1 MKKYILILL
10 LPFLLFSCFEDK
22 GNYDYSLL
30 KEPTWLIDREN
41 TNLNVNCRVGNDA
54 VFDGKQVFTWGEDSV
69 AKKETIRYEWRV
81 GDVVIGEGETLTIP
95 TAELMKKLGM
105 DRVPVKPLYG
115 QFAIIEK
122 ETNVEYLVN
131 VYLTISARYAAWD
144 WLVLTEDGANSKL
157 SVLLRKTKKENG
169 ATVEYFELD
178 DNAFEK
184 VNGEI
189 IPGKPIDLALAL
201 ARNISAEG
209 SATIITDQVAYE
221 VSNESLEKVGELKDY
236 FLDGA
241 PAGFQPIARR
251 EIDPQ
256 VTGISAVSFVA
267 SADGKV
273 YTRTMSPN
281 WLGGKF
287 LSEPYYIDEKGYD
300 IKFFG
305 HSRFGNNFPCYDAK
319 NSRVVIASVFYKEV
333 GNGTTDASKVT
344 TMSLIPMNKPKSSS
358 YSFTP
363 VWDMTGFDVHY
374 ISQTNAT
381 PSTASGKIPYTI
393 FFTKKED
400 GTSWIGDFGTSPM
413 TGEFMDGSLNM
424 NVYNLGQG
432 LFKEGTIFLT
442 TANGRY
448 GTRATKFHLFTD
460 GEGKISYIERTGID
474 WPGMNTVGQGTLLT
488 VDSKITFMT
497 YDWYDCLSLWIGCE
511 NGDIY
516 KYDISTMLNPILM
529 YKGNV
534 GGKVVALK
542 QLGFRSMTTNLD
554 YY

>member
-1 MKKYILILL
+1 MKRYILILL
-10 LPFLLFSCFEDK
+10 LPFLFFSCFEDE

-30 KEPTWLIDREN
+30 QEPTWLIDREN
-41 TNLNVNCRVGNDA
+41 TNLNVYCRMGSDA

-69 AKKETIRYEWRV
+69 AKKESIRYEWRV
-81 GDVVIGEGETLTIP
+81 GEVVIGEGETLTIP

-105 DRVPVKPLYG
+105 ERIPVEPLYG

-144 WLVLTEDGANSKL
+144 WFVLAEDGGNSKL
-157 SVLLRKTKKENG
+157 SVLLRKTKMEGGVSK
-169 ATVEYFELD
+169 EYFELE

-184 VNGEI
+184 VNGAP
-189 IPGKPIDLALAL
+189 IPGKPIDLVLAM
-201 ARNISAEG
+201 ARNISVEG

-221 VSNESLEKVGELKDY
+221 VSNESLEKVAELKDC
-236 FLDGA
+236 FLDGT
-241 PAGFQPIARR
+241 PSGFQPIARR

-256 VTGISAVSFVA
+256 NARMSAVSFVA
-267 SADGKV
+267 SADGKI

-300 IKFFG
+300 ITFFG

-319 NSRVVIASVFYKEV
+319 NSRVVIASVAEKEV
-333 GNGTTDASKVT
+333 GDGQGDASKVT
-344 TMSLIPMNKPKSSS
+344 TMSIVPMEKPDHQGYPSV
-358 YSFTP
+358 P
-363 VWDMTGFDVHY
+363 VWDMSAYNVYY

-381 PSTASGKIPYTI
+381 PGSARGNVPYTL
-393 FFTKKED
+393 FYSKKET
-400 GTSWIGDFGTSPM
+400 GMSCIADFGVSPM
-413 TGEFMDGSLNM
+413 TGKFADGSLNM
-424 NVYNLGQG
+424 NFYDVGLNL
-432 LFKEGTIFLT
+432 FNENSIFLT
-442 TANGRY
+442 SANNRSY
-448 GTRATKFHLFTD
+448 VKAPKYHLFTD
-460 GEGKISYIERTGID
+460 GQGKISYIERQEGLQAPI
-474 WPGMNTVGQGTLLT
+474 NQGTLLT
-488 VDSKITFMT
+488 LDSKIVFMT
-497 YDWYDCLSLWIGCE
+497 YDWYDCSSLWIACE

-516 KYDISTMLNPILM
+516 RYDVSVMLNPRLM
-529 YKGNV
+529 FKINIGA
-534 GGKVVALK
+534 KVVSMK